1 MSQYQK
7 ILDFIKRNGSISP
20 MDAFGSGMWIT
31 KLSTR
36 IGEMERKGIVFD
48 HVWETNVN
56 SDGET
61 SRYMRYFLRD
71 TDGRSN

>member
-7 ILDFIKRNGSISP
+7 ILDFVKKNGSISP

-36 IGEMERKGIVFD
+36 IGEMERKGIQFE
-48 HVWETNVN
+48 HVWESKQN
-56 SDGET
+56 SDGST
-61 SRYMRYFLRD
+61 KRYMRYFLVD
-71 TDGRSN
+71 DGRKN

>member
-7 ILDFIKRNGSISP
+7 ILDFIKKNGSISP
-20 MDAFGSGMWIT
+20 MDAFGSGMYIT

-36 IGEMERKGIVFD
+36 IGEMERKGIVFE
-48 HVWETNVN
+48 HKWESNKN

-61 SRYMRYFLRD
+61 VRYMRYFLVD
-71 TDGRSN
+71 DGRKN